1 MLQNPHHFL
10 HVGLH
15 LTCDTW
21 LPCRYTRQNLPS
33 TPSPP
38 LTREKLAQHALKRRF
53 SAIFRALGEFCHAQ
67 AGNKP
72 SRANFFTHRTQP
84 RGNCETAITTAT
96 ADADQH
102 ETTITTATETL
113 TQNTHFS
120 PAKAMAV
127 SVGAKPARAK
137 ATPVSRERFV
147 MPAGYGGA
155 WPGFETTRR
164 ATHQR
169 PGAAGVEGAGGSG
182 GHGRASRSTTPSEAR
197 VWRSRGRPGPTAP
210 GTPAEPQATSSI
222 ANYGCTAGVKG
233 ARGPGCGARGRR
245 QGLDGLR
252 DDAPSHT
259 PATQRRRRGG
269 RTRARLRHPW
279 AVAGPGRA
287 SRRRA
292 ERSSRR
298 GRLAGGPPP
307 TGTHSGP
314 AHKQRKNAARHS
326 KRGRHQPTPCASAL
340 THP

>member
-1 MLQNPHHFL
+1 MSQP
-10 HVGLH
+10 G
-15 LTCDTW
+15 T
-21 LPCRYTRQNLPS
+21 
-33 TPSPP
+33 
-38 LTREKLAQHALKRRF
+38 KLAQHALKRRF

-72 SRANFFTHRTQP
+72 SRANFFTHSTQP

-169 PGAAGVEGAGGSG
+169 PGAAGVEGTGGSG

-259 PATQRRRRGG
+259 PATHHRRHGGRRRDRAGLAAVPVGG
-269 RTRARLRHPW
+269 GGAWPRCPW
-279 AVAGPGRA
+279 AAAGPGRA
-287 SRRRA
+287 SR
-292 ERSSRR
+292 STTPSRR
-298 GRLAGGPPP
+298 LACGDLAGGPPP
-307 TGTHSGP
+307 TGTHSGR